1 LEEIKMNKLGRRSF
15 LKTAGQAAAI
25 MSAGLSV
32 GSAFA
37 ETPDPKQTK
46 IAKGRPKRIAVEEHI
61 TWKDYPD
68 EPKKRESDPVYTAG
82 DKVPMSIMSIVGDIS
97 SIDLRLKDMEA
108 AGIDMQVLS
117 WSGGGEGLVSQEG
130 ITKAR
135 KHNDKFAEI
144 IRKYP
149 GRFAGYCMLPWQET
163 DAAVSELERAVKE
176 LGLQG
181 PKVSTFL
188 ENGDRLDNKKYRPI
202 FKKLNELDVPMFLHP
217 RDAHPDGRKLYEPYS
232 ELASK
237 IYGYSADVH
246 LAAMRMILSGLFDE
260 YPRLKIILGHMGE
273 GVPFHIGRVSG
284 SGMSGGAALAMM
296 PGNAAPGATGSS
308 PGPAI
313 ADNSS
318 SPVLKKTAGDY
329 IKENFYAATS
339 GNFYDPALI
348 CCYMAMPDHVLF
360 GVDWP
365 PEANNVAVKFMEA
378 APLSDSDKEKI
389 YHLNAER
396 IFKL

>member
-1 LEEIKMNKLGRRSF
+1 MDKLGRRLF
-15 LKTAGQAAAI
+15 LKMAGQAAAI
-25 MSAGLSV
+25 MSVGVPQSV
-32 GSAFA
+32 SA
-37 ETPDPKQTK
+37 ETAKTKQ
-46 IAKGRPKRIAVEEHI
+46 IESAKSRPKRIAVEEHI

-68 EPKKRESDPVYTAG
+68 EPKKRESTPVYTAG
-82 DKVPMSIMSIVGDIS
+82 DKVPMNIMSVVGDIS
-97 SIDLRLKDMEA
+97 SIDLRLKDMDA

-135 KHNDKFAEI
+135 KHNDKFAEL

-149 GRFAGYCMLPWQET
+149 ARFSGYCMLPWQEP

-176 LGLQG
+176 LGLKG
-181 PKVSTFL
+181 PKVSTYL
-188 ENGDRLDNKKYRPI
+188 DNGDRLDNKKYRPI
-202 FKKLNELDVPMFLHP
+202 FKKLNDLNVPMFLHP
-217 RDAHPDGRKLYEPYS
+217 RDAHPDGKKLYEPYP

-246 LAAMRMILSGLFDE
+246 LAAMRLILSGLFDE
-260 YPRLKIILGHMGE
+260 YPGLKIILGHMGE
-273 GVPFHIGRVSG
+273 GLPFHIGRVSG
-284 SGMSGGAALAMM
+284 SGMSGGPALTM
-296 PGNAAPGATGSS
+296 PGNAAPSIPVGSASGTS

-313 ADNSS
+313 ADNSA

-389 YHLNAER
+389 YHLNAEK
-396 IFKL
+396 IFKF

>member
-1 LEEIKMNKLGRRSF
+1 MNKLGRRSF
-15 LKTAGQAAAI
+15 LKAAGNAAAI
-25 MSAGLSV
+25 MSVGLSG
-32 GSAFA
+32 GSAFG

-46 IAKGRPKRIAVEEHI
+46 TTKGRAKRIAVEEHI

-68 EPKKRESDPVYTAG
+68 EPKKRESEPVYTAG
-82 DKVPMSIMSIVGDIS
+82 DKVPMNIMSVVGDIS
-97 SIDLRLKDMEA
+97 SIDLRLKDMDA

-130 ITKAR
+130 ITTAR
-135 KHNDKFAEI
+135 RYNDKFAEI

-149 GRFAGYCMLPWQET
+149 GRFAGYCMLPWQEP
-163 DAAVSELERAVKE
+163 DAAVIELERAVRE

-284 SGMSGGAALAMM
+284 AGMSGGPTLTL
-296 PGNAAPGATGSS
+296 PGNPATSAQGASAQGSA

-378 APLSDSDKEKI
+378 ARLKDSDKEKI
-389 YHLNAER
+389 YHLNAEK
-396 IFKL
+396 IFKF